1 MYEIIEHTADVGIKA
16 YGKNAAQILEE
27 ISKGMFSLITDIE
40 SVKRERVV
48 KIEVSGESYEEIAF
62 AYLSELL
69 YLHDAQHMLFS
80 DFNLEIEQKNGK
92 FLLRAVVWGEERKAH
107 RLKLLIKGVTYHML
121 EINEKEGYGTVIF
134 DV

>member
-16 YGKNAAQILEE
+16 YGKSAAEILEE
-27 ISKGMFSLITDIE
+27 ISKGMFSLIVDLE
-40 SVKRERVV
+40 SVKKEREER
-48 KIEVSGESYEEIAF
+48 IEVSGENYEELAF

-69 YLHDAQHMLFS
+69 FLHDTYGLVFS
-80 DFNLEIEQKNGK
+80 DFKIEIEQKNGK
-92 FLLRAVVWGEERKAH
+92 LFLRAVVKGEEARGH
-107 RLKLLIKGVTYHML
+107 CLKLLIKGVTYHML